1 MTVKRSFPQSKRI
14 LPSVSPFNTAV
25 PSTIVIPLEVSR
37 IFTPDVSFLTVRF
50 FRLMILSM
58 SKDGVPS
65 GEMPYLEDVL
75 KLSNI
80 LAEYNNV
87 FVGIQLRSGR
97 RSNGVLFKEDGFQA
111 SFGCPFGCGIAG
123 RSSSYDCNIVIHAC
137 ALLLENQDS
146 FV

>member
-1 MTVKRSFPQSKRI
+1 MGGITVSEPVQRSTFLTVKRSFPQSKRI

-87 FVGIQLRSGR
+87 FVGIQPSFRQTPPMAFFSKRTVFRPPSAARSAA
-97 RSNGVLFKEDGFQA
+97 V
-111 SFGCPFGCGIAG
+111 
-123 RSSSYDCNIVIHAC
+123 
-137 ALLLENQDS
+137 
-146 FV
+146 

>member
-1 MTVKRSFPQSKRI
+1 
-14 LPSVSPFNTAV
+14 
-25 PSTIVIPLEVSR
+25 
-37 IFTPDVSFLTVRF
+37 
-50 FRLMILSM
+50 M

-87 FVGIQLRSGR
+87 FCGNTAFVQADA
-97 RSNGVLFKEDGFQA
+97 SNGVLFKEDGFQA